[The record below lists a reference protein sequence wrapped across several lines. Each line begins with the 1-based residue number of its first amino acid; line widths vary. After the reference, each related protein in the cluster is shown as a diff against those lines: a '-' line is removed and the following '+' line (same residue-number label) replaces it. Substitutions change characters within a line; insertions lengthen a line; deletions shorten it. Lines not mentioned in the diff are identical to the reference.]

1 MKKKLLRY
9 SLLMLMML
17 VGGVSSAWADDPTV
31 ALLDFTS
38 STEISAMGFD
48 LPDAGAGVDITE
60 AFTYKNITITP
71 HKGTS
76 DVRIWNSSGA
86 YTLRYYKAD
95 SNGNKGGIGISVPTG
110 NTITQIAIK
119 GNTKLAE
126 TVADAG
132 TITMSSDNKTL
143 TWTPA
148 ATATEAVTTVTFL
161 SNSTNTTNVENIT
174 VTYEA
179 VGGSTPEP
187 TVDYYVV
194 GSMTDWTILSTF
206 KMEVNPDNAAEY
218 MLTKEFAAGAEL
230 KVKDSNGAWYP
241 DNGGN
246 YVLTKDGTHTIYFRP
261 DGQGGDGWHYGY
273 IYVDDSQA
281 TDPEPQPTVAKYYL
295 TGSFCEWAAEDAYE
309 MTLDQATGKY
319 TITTDLTQGDEIKV
333 MKVDGRASTY
343 YPDGMGNGYI
353 VQVTG
358 SHTIVF
364 NPQATGSTPAD
375 YFTVSDDEATP
386 EPPVGGPKYYITG
399 TFSNP
404 QWGADESYE
413 MTADATSGN
422 IYTITTTLEAG
433 AGLKVLEVVGNTLT
447 YYPGGEGNEYIVN
460 KTGTHTVTFDST
472 AGTFTVSD
480 DEAEPQ
486 PGLADGY
493 YLVGDFNEW
502 TATADD
508 ILTENTAAAG
518 EYQITKTLT
527 AGQGIKV
534 IKMEG
539 DQLQTWYPADAG
551 DYIVK
556 VTGSHAIYFRPDGQ
570 GNNDWY
576 YGFFFVADDVPTAGT
591 YELTSVSDNGTVKFF
606 VGDEMVTSAN
616 ENDAVTF
623 TIEPNEG
630 YVADED
636 VLVEAYV
643 KFEDAQAP
651 EGLRLSIIRVLEY
664 TEADGVYSF
673 TMPAANARVT
683 VTYSV
688 DKSELAELVEDAEE
702 LLDELP
708 SDSEAAE
715 NLQDAIDDAN
725 NVLNDPNATAEDVA
739 EAIQTLQ
746 DAIDAAEEAI
756 AGSTIEVNVP
766 AEGFVTMFLE
776 DNSKLMPTRDAG
788 VKLYTVE
795 SVNVANEEAVL
806 SSELTIVKGKTPFL
820 LYNETSAD
828 ITAKLVMTSGTPDAV
843 TPAEQFQGTLT
854 QKTFTAED
862 LANYDHYVLTGK
874 NFYWAA
880 EPGTIP
886 ANRCWIQLAKDA
898 GAPAQLAIVFEGGTT
913 GINNVERG
921 ALNVEGCYTLDGR
934 RVANP
939 TSGLYIINGKKVI
952 LK

>member
-9 SLLMLMML
+9 SLLSALLMLC
-17 VGGVSSAWADDPTV
+17 GGVFAATHDDPLTETLTFNTAAGYQELTV
-31 ALLDFTS
+31 T
-38 STEISAMGFD
+38 
-48 LPDAGAGVDITE
+48 
-60 AFTYKNITITP
+60 TP
-71 HKGTS
+71 GTS
-76 DVRIWNSSGA
+76 GTGSAVELS
-86 YTLRYYKAD
+86 
-95 SNGNKGGIGISVPTG
+95 KGV
-110 NTITQIAIK
+110 
-119 GNTKLAE
+119 
-126 TVADAG
+126 
-132 TITMSSDNKTL
+132 
-143 TWTPA
+143 
-148 ATATEAVTTVTFL
+148 
-161 SNSTNTTNVENIT
+161 IT
-174 VTYEA
+174 VTSNLGYVKDHSFCVYKTGTMNVTLASSANAHITKIELTLAKSYPFAEPTGWTVSYTNDYVYNAAELTQATGGTVVTYTPSADDVTTLTVTNAATGKTDMRSLVVYYEA
-179 VGGSTPEP
+179 NGNTPTP

-194 GSMTDWTILSTF
+194 GSMTDWTVLSTF

-246 YVLTKDGTHTIYFRP
+246 FTLTKDGTQTIYFRP
-261 DGQGGDGWHYGY
+261 QGNGEQPTWYYGY

-375 YFTVSDDEATP
+375 YFTVSDDEA
-386 EPPVGGPKYYITG
+386 
-399 TFSNP
+399 
-404 QWGADESYE
+404 
-413 MTADATSGN
+413 
-422 IYTITTTLEAG
+422 
-433 AGLKVLEVVGNTLT
+433 
-447 YYPGGEGNEYIVN
+447 
-460 KTGTHTVTFDST
+460 
-472 AGTFTVSD
+472 
-480 DEAEPQ
+480 EPQ
-486 PGLADGY
+486 PTLADGY

-508 ILTENTAAAG
+508 MLTENAAAAG

-539 DQLQTWYPADAG
+539 DVLTTWYPGDGIG

-576 YGFFFVADDVPTAGT
+576 YGFFFVADDVPTAGS

-651 EGLRLSIIRVLEY
+651 EGLRLSIIRVLEW
-664 TEADGVYSF
+664 TVTDGVYSF

-708 SDSEAAE
+708 ADSEAAE
-715 NLQDAIDDAN
+715 DLQDAIDDAT

-739 EAIQTLQ
+739 EAIETLQ
-746 DAIDAAEEAI
+746 DAIDAAEDAI
-756 AGSTIEVNVP
+756 AGSTIEVTVP
-766 AEGFVTMFLE
+766 AEGFVTMYLE
-776 DNSKLMPTRDAG
+776 DNSKLMPTREAG
-788 VKLYTVE
+788 VKLYTVA
-795 SVNVANEEAVL
+795 SVNVANEQAVL

-843 TPAEQFQGTLT
+843 TPAAEFQGTLDA
-854 QKTFTAED
+854 KTFTTED

-913 GINNVERG
+913 GINATLSDKLNDNVIYD
-921 ALNVEGCYTLDGR
+921 LSGR